1 MYSTWMRHSGLQPNC
16 KHISTVRDDR
26 SNCSMQHSLP
36 PKKKKKIS
44 PGLDAA
50 HVTYNQETGGHV
62 PCIIFLC
69 RNLNNKCTTELVE
82 SSYDLI
88 TYVQCS
94 EVFCELLFTVAPN
107 CFEMCCWQRIKQ
119 RYSVHAKHQI
129 KNIPVITRPV
139 DFTVMSFGY
148 FCEVFCIT
156 DFEKCSINGDYWD
169 CIILELGTSPR
180 LCV

>member
-1 MYSTWMRHSGLQPNC
+1 MRHNGLQPHC
-16 KHISTVRDDR
+16 EHISTVRDDR

-36 PKKKKKIS
+36 PKKKKNSHQGWTLHTWLTTRKLEVMS
-44 PGLDAA
+44 
-50 HVTYNQETGGHV
+50 
-62 PCIIFLC
+62 CRSC
-69 RNLNNKCTTELVE
+69 RNLNNKCTTVFVE